1 MNVNSGG
8 KIGTLSPPDTGG
20 SASGIGARVTPGL
33 VIVLAT
39 VVALA
44 IRLFT
49 LSRPGFLTSPTEY
62 DDGVYLGAAIRLT
75 QGVLPYHDFAFVQ
88 PPGILLLMS
97 PVALIARATSTA
109 AGLAVARVLTVLA
122 STACIPLAGNLVRYR
137 GTIATALTCGILAIY
152 PADIAS
158 AHTLLLEPWMNLL
171 CLLGANAAFS
181 RGRLAPR
188 TSRLVWAGIAIGF
201 ASVVKFWAMAP
212 AAILLAV
219 VLLDRSGGTADLRA
233 RLRRAGP
240 YVAGLA
246 GAFLI
251 PLAPFFFSGPA
262 VFFHSTVTYQAAR
275 VGTYTPLSLR
285 LAHITGLIDVMNYF
299 GSIALAGGNSDFAQA
314 VVADT
319 APSHPDVLPFI
330 AFLVLAALI
339 VMAFAIARRTTTQ
352 AEWFALGTTVVALGA
367 ILIYSAFF
375 YHYPAFPG
383 PWLAIVT
390 GIALSTIVARVPGLS
405 LRRAA
410 VGAVGVVL
418 VAAATIQLIE
428 VAEVQLPTGMEQ
440 IADAIPAGACVL
452 TDETSLVISADRFEA
467 AKPGCPVVIDSLA
480 TTLVFAHGV
489 SIQGGADNNRAA
501 VARWRAIFSKVQ
513 YVWLSP
519 NHTRR
524 FPWPGY
530 EIAWFNA
537 HFTQIQPSPAG
548 GGPNVECQWGSCWF
562 RGYGQLFVRKRT

>member
-8 KIGTLSPPDTGG
+8 KIGTLSPPGTGG
-20 SASGIGARVTPGL
+20 SASAIGARITPGP
-33 VIVLAT
+33 VIVAAT
-39 VVALA
+39 IVALA

-88 PPGILLLMS
+88 PPGILLLMT
-97 PVALIARATSTA
+97 PVALIARVTSTA
-109 AGLAVARVLTVLA
+109 AGLALARVLTVLA
-122 STACIPLAGNLVRYR
+122 STACIPLAGRLVRYR
-137 GTIATALTCGILAIY
+137 GTVTTALTCAILAIY
-152 PADIAS
+152 PPDIAS

-181 RGRLAPR
+181 RGRVAPR
-188 TSRLVWAGIAIGF
+188 TGRLVWAGIAIGF

-212 AAILLAV
+212 AAVLLV
-219 VLLDRSGGTADLRA
+219 VLLLDRSGGADAARA
-233 RLRRAGP
+233 RLRRTGG
-240 YVAGLA
+240 YLAGLA

-251 PLAPFFFSGPA
+251 PLAPFFISGPA
-262 VFFHSTVTYQAAR
+262 IFFHSTVTYQAAR

-285 LAHITGLIDVMNYF
+285 FAHITGLIDVMNYF
-299 GSIALAGGNSDFAQA
+299 GGIAWAGGNSDFAQA

-319 APSHPDVLPFI
+319 APSHPDVLPFL
-330 AFLVLAALI
+330 AFGVLAALI
-339 VMAFAIARRTTTQ
+339 VMGYVIAHTAITQ
-352 AEWFALGTTVVALGA
+352 AEWFALGTTVLALAA

-390 GIALSTIVARVPGLS
+390 GVALSIIVARIPELS

-410 VGAVGVVL
+410 VGVVAVVL
-418 VAAATIQLIE
+418 AAAAVVQLIE
-428 VAEVQLPTGMEQ
+428 VAEVELPTGMEQ
-440 IADAIPAGACVL
+440 IASAVPAGACVL

-467 AKPGCPVVIDSLA
+467 AQPGCPVVIDSLA
-480 TTLVFAHGV
+480 STLVFTHGV
-489 SIQGGADNNRAA
+489 SIQGGADNDKAA
-501 VARWRAIFSKVQ
+501 VAQWRAIFAKAR

-524 FPWPGY
+524 FPWPDY

-537 HFTQIQPSPAG
+537 HFTQIVPSVAG
-548 GGPNVECQWGSCWF
+548 GGPNVECQWGSCWI
-562 RGYGQLFVRKRT
+562 RGYGQLYVRK

>member
-8 KIGTLSPPDTGG
+8 KVSTLSPPGTGG
-20 SASGIGARVTPGL
+20 SAPGLGARVSPGP
-33 VIVLAT
+33 VILLAT

-62 DDGVYLGAAIRLT
+62 DDGVYLGATIRLT

-88 PPGILLLMS
+88 PPGILLLMT
-97 PVALIARATSTA
+97 PVALIARVTSTA
-109 AGLAVARVLTVLA
+109 AGLALARVLTVLA

-137 GTIATALTCGILAIY
+137 GTITTALTCGILAIY
-152 PADIAS
+152 PPDIAS

-188 TSRLVWAGIAIGF
+188 TGRLVWAGIAIGF

-212 AAILLAV
+212 AAVLLV
-219 VLLDRSGGTADLRA
+219 VLLLDRSDAGAARA
-233 RLRRAGP
+233 RLRRAGA
-240 YVAGLA
+240 YLAGLA
-246 GAFLI
+246 GAFVI

-262 VFFHSTVTYQAAR
+262 IFFHSTVTYQAAR

-299 GSIALAGGNSDFAQA
+299 GGIAWAGGSSDFAQA

-319 APSHPDVLPFI
+319 APSHPDVLPFL
-330 AFLVLAALI
+330 AFGVLAALI
-339 VMAFAIARRTTTQ
+339 AMGYVIARRTATQ
-352 AEWFALGTTVVALGA
+352 AEWFALCTTVLALAA

-383 PWLAIVT
+383 PWLAIASGVAL
-390 GIALSTIVARVPGLS
+390 GIIVALIPELR

-410 VGAVGVVL
+410 LGVVAVVL
-418 VAAATIQLIE
+418 AAAAVIQLIE
-428 VAEVQLPTGMEQ
+428 VAEVKLPTGMER
-440 IADAIPAGACVL
+440 IADAVPAGACVL
-452 TDETSLVISADRFEA
+452 TDETSLVISADRFAA

-480 TTLVFAHGV
+480 TTLVFTHGV
-489 SIQGGADNNRAA
+489 SIQGGADNNPAA
-501 VARWRAIFSKVQ
+501 VAQWRAIFAKVQ

-524 FPWPGY
+524 FPWPDY

-537 HFTQIQPSPAG
+537 HFTQIVPSVTG
-548 GGPNVECQWGSCWF
+548 GGPNVACQWGSCWI
-562 RGYGQLFVRKRT
+562 RGYGQLFVRK